1 MAGALCPFPNLILT
15 KPLFLGGTEAK
26 LEDSLPCL
34 WGLQPLPVSE
44 GHRKWNTWSA
54 SKKQAQ
60 LVLFVC
66 VWWGAGVL
74 RGRVLVVKE
83 TALAGRESS

>member
-26 LEDSLPCL
+26 SEDSLPCR
-34 WGLQPLPVSE
+34 WGLQPLPFSA
-44 GHRKWNTWSA
+44 GRRKWNTWSA
-54 SKKQAQ
+54 RKKQAQ

-66 VWWGAGVL
+66 GGCVGAQ
-74 RGRVLVVKE
+74 GRVLVVKE